1 MVRHFIDLFDITAD
15 EAATMLDRAASL
27 KSEDRRHGA
36 RSPMLAGRTLG
47 LVFDKPSLRTRVSFE
62 AAITQLGG
70 NAIFLN
76 GKDVGLGVRE
86 SVADF
91 ARVISQYVDA
101 LAVRTFSQTTIEELG
116 RHATI
121 PIINALSDASHP
133 CQALADLLTVLESLG
148 ELKGLK
154 FVFVGDGNNVA
165 RSLAQASA
173 MFGVDFVLACPPGY
187 EYPAAFASKFA
198 EAYPGVPLT
207 IENDPSTAVTGADV
221 IYTDVWASMGQE
233 DEVDSRKTVFAPYRV
248 DEGLLALAKPGAI
261 FLHCLPAR
269 RGEEVTDE
277 VLDGPQSRVVHQAAN
292 RLHFQKALLVW
303 LLHDNTTEG
312 ESVDALL
319 NRFTDRASPQVG
331 NGPTD
336 RFEPEV

>member
-1 MVRHFIDLFDITAD
+1 MVRHFIDLFDINAV
-15 EAATMLDRAASL
+15 EAAELLDRASAL
-27 KSEDRRHGA
+27 KREDRRGE
-36 RSPMLAGRTLG
+36 RPQMLAGRTLG
-47 LVFDKPSLRTRVSFE
+47 MVFDKPSLRTRVSFE

-70 NAIFLN
+70 NALFLN

-101 LAVRTFSQTTIEELG
+101 LAVRTFSQTTIEELA

-121 PIINALSDASHP
+121 PIINALSDSSHP
-133 CQALADLLTVLESLG
+133 CQALADLLTAREALG
-148 ELKGLK
+148 ELSGLK

-173 MFGVDFVLACPPGY
+173 LFGVDFVLACPAGY
-187 EYPAAFASKFA
+187 EYPEAFAAKFA
-198 EAYPGVPLT
+198 EAYPDTSLA
-207 IENDPSTAVTGADV
+207 IEHDPKAAVEGADV

-233 DEVDSRKTVFAPYRV
+233 AEVESRKAIFDPYRV
-248 DEGLLALAKPGAI
+248 DAPLLALAKPTSI

-277 VLDGPQSRVVHQAAN
+277 VLDGPRSLVIPQAAN
-292 RLHFQKALLVW
+292 RLHFQKALLAW
-303 LLHDNTTEG
+303 LLIDDLAEAG
-312 ESVDALL
+312 GASVA
-319 NRFTDRASPQVG
+319 RTRP
-331 NGPTD
+331 
-336 RFEPEV
+336 